1 MEKAIY
7 KPKGAAKEY
16 GLWACNLYNGC
27 SNKCD
32 YCYNRHCPQS
42 VTLGGDKVTL
52 KKSLSLPEGRTQHD
66 NIMHAYGIFRSEFNK
81 HKDEIIRDGG
91 LFFSFV
97 SDPML
102 DETYELSIL
111 CAGYAVDHGCVVTML
126 TKCTY
131 PVEYFKNE
139 VHRDMYRLGFTLTG
153 MDSME
158 HGKYGTGDR
167 IDNMLRLNVAGIKTW
182 ASIEPVIDFDCAL
195 DAIARSSDY
204 CNFYKIGL
212 ASKIGKQYTQQE
224 VMEFVEKVSELVT
237 VPIYWKESVRKAL
250 GNPAC
255 LPNQVKADYKF

>member
-1 MEKAIY
+1 MAKAIY
-7 KPKGAAKEY
+7 KPKGAAQEY
-16 GLWACNLYNGC
+16 GQWACNLYNGC

-42 VTLGGDKVTL
+42 ITLGGDKPTL
-52 KKSLSLPEGRTQHD
+52 KKSLVDTKTAF
-66 NIMHAYGIFRSEFNK
+66 NIFCKEFDE

-102 DETYELSIL
+102 EETYKLTCICS
-111 CAGYAVDHGCVVTML
+111 GYAVDNGCKVTML

-158 HGKYGTGDR
+158 HGKYCTGDR
-167 IDNMLRLNVAGIKTW
+167 IDNMRRLHEAGVKTW

-195 DAIARSSDY
+195 DAIARSAD
-204 CNFYKIGL
+204 CCDFYKIGL
-212 ASKIGKQYTQQE
+212 ASKIGKEYSFLE
-224 VMEFVEKVSELVT
+224 IEDFVKRVAEIVK
-237 VPIYWKESVRKAL
+237 VPIYWKESFRKHI
-250 GNPAC
+250 NPNYV
-255 LPNQVKADYKF
+255 LPNMVGADYQF

>member
-1 MEKAIY
+1 MSKAIY
-7 KPKGAAKEY
+7 KPKGAAQEY
-16 GLWACNLYNGC
+16 GQWACNLYNGC

-42 VTLGGDKVTL
+42 ITLGGDKVTL
-52 KKSLSLPEGRTQHD
+52 KKSLRSHGGDYLPCADMR
-66 NIMHAYGIFRSEFNK
+66 NAAWIFEQEFLK

-102 DETYELSIL
+102 DETRKLSME
-111 CAGYAVDHGCVVTML
+111 CAEMAMARGCKVTML
-126 TKCTY
+126 TKCQYDTDWARCHKDLLR
-131 PVEYFKNE
+131 P
-139 VHRDMYRLGFTLTG
+139 GFTLTG

-158 HGKYGTGDR
+158 HGKYCTGDR
-167 IDNMLRLNVAGIKTW
+167 IDNMRRLHEAGIKTW

-195 DAIARSSDY
+195 DAIARSAD
-204 CNFYKIGL
+204 CCDFYKIGL
-212 ASKIGKQYTQQE
+212 ASKIGKQYTKQE
-224 VMEFVEKVSELVT
+224 VMEFVEKVGELVA